1 VCNDEKTWLPCTS
14 LHATRNS
21 TNVDFGMMWGG
32 GMCGSQPIMPPPNG
46 EPMKEPIDGGA
57 SNGQIPLVSHWWG
70 KEDWIRHVRIY

>member
-1 VCNDEKTWLPCTS
+1 
-14 LHATRNS
+14 
-21 TNVDFGMMWGG
+21 MMWGG

-46 EPMKEPIDGGA
+46 EPLKEPIDGGA